1 MKRNDVFSIPRG
13 FFSGAGGNPLPSP
26 ISLGSS
32 PRHHPL
38 KNHRI
43 ARTIWI
49 FLLSAALV
57 ACTETPDNEQDA
69 ATVTSD
75 PLAAMCLQLPGFVS
89 EFTDVI
95 DRSDTIDPQVM
106 VDQSRFAASNIYSVI
121 EIARRQGV
129 HVNSPKLQWAKWAQ
143 TSAEA
148 YVYLNDTGYEGYSDR
163 EGLEALT
170 RIYHA
175 FKEASANCQDVT
187 A

>member
-1 MKRNDVFSIPRG
+1 MKRSDAFSIPRG
-13 FFSGAGGNPLPSP
+13 FFSGAGGNPFPSP

-32 PRHHPL
+32 PRHHPS

-43 ARTIWI
+43 ARTVWI
-49 FLLSAALV
+49 ILLSAALV
-57 ACTETPDNEQDA
+57 ACAETPSIEQNA

-75 PLAAMCLQLPGFVS
+75 PLATMCLQLPGFVS

-95 DRSDTIDPQVM
+95 DHSDTFDPRVM

-121 EIARRQGV
+121 EIAKRQGLN
-129 HVNSPKLQWAKWAQ
+129 VNSPKLQWAKWAQ

-148 YVYLNDTGYEGYSDR
+148 YVYLNDTGYEGYTDQ

-175 FKEASANCQDVT
+175 FKEASSNCQDVT